1 MGRGR
6 DNGPVDQSTKKPKVI
21 KNKERGDNWVL
32 FKPNSIGENTELPIL
47 VSEELLAE
55 MKKMTPQ
62 ELMNILLPDNANNVS
77 LTSEKKNCQLT
88 DAIQILP
95 PELREKIYKEFIK
108 NQLRQRE
115 ALGWEKVNKSILTAP
130 FCEYQQRIVR
140 LFFYSRGRGLWRDCC
155 VTCYRKNKERHLL
168 DNYDEEEYEE
178 CFQKIISE
186 ETEPPKNSYIYEK
199 YFKKFEEDQ
208 TGMAEKIKEFSPELG
223 EKVYKE
229 FVKNKLKKRE
239 HQGWKRIGTIIR
251 GMPYCKYNEQIT
263 APILS
268 LGYAQ
273 NVRPLS
279 SCLVCIR
286 KGRKHQIYYFIDYN
300 DQIQGWN

>member
-6 DNGPVDQSTKKPKVI
+6 NDGPVDQSTKKPKVI

-32 FKPNSIGENTELPIL
+32 FKPNPIGENTELPIL

-55 MKKMTPQ
+55 MKKMSSQ

-130 FCEYQQRIVR
+130 FCDYNQQIVKVLFCYKCEYCMRNYQCNLCR
-140 LFFYSRGRGLWRDCC
+140 RDGGFH
-155 VTCYRKNKERHLL
+155 YLGYPI
-168 DNYDEEEYEE
+168 YDENDYDEV
-178 CFQKIISE
+178 
-186 ETEPPKNSYIYEK
+186 
-199 YFKKFEEDQ
+199 FKKYYN
-208 TGMAEKIKEFSPELG
+208 TGWCEAVES
-223 EKVYKE
+223 
-229 FVKNKLKKRE
+229 
-239 HQGWKRIGTIIR
+239 
-251 GMPYCKYNEQIT
+251 
-263 APILS
+263 
-268 LGYAQ
+268 
-273 NVRPLS
+273 
-279 SCLVCIR
+279 
-286 KGRKHQIYYFIDYN
+286 YY
-300 DQIQGWN
+300 